1 MAKISRAL
9 VSVSDKTGI
18 VDFVK
23 GLKEFDIEIISTGG
37 TARMLTEAGIALTP
51 ISDYTG
57 FPEMMDGRVKTLH
70 PKVHGGLL
78 GIRDNAEHTA
88 AMEEHAIKPIDMVV
102 VNLYPFEA
110 TVAKP
115 DVLLAEAIENI
126 DIGGPSMVR
135 SAAKNHKYVA
145 VVTDPSRY
153 GDIIEEMKKSG
164 GELSETTCFS
174 LAAGAFALTAH
185 YDSAISDY
193 FEKQVGEEFP
203 PETLRLELKLVQKLR
218 YGENPHQ
225 RAAFYKPAPKVGKQP
240 RQIELSIATAE
251 QLSGKA
257 LSYNNIMDAD
267 GALEI
272 VKNFSEIAAAVIKH
286 ANPCGCAIGGTLKE
300 AYVKAHACDPVSAF
314 GSIVALNR
322 PLDVEIAKEIADPEK
337 FIEVVI
343 APEFEDGMV
352 EVLTT
357 STRWGKNV
365 RLLKTGALPKP
376 SERSRLEFDLRKV
389 VGGMLLQDRDLE
401 EYAGEGL
408 KVVSK
413 RAPTE
418 AEMEELKFAWTVVKC
433 VKSNAIVI
441 SKDFAGVG
449 VGAGQMSR
457 VDASRIA
464 AFKAGERARGGV
476 LASDAFFPFP
486 DALEAA
492 AEAGVTA
499 IIEPGGA
506 MRDKEVIA
514 AADACDIAL
523 VFTGMRHFKH

>member
-1 MAKISRAL
+1 MGRIARAL
-9 VSVSDKTGI
+9 VSVSDKAGI
-18 VDFVK
+18 VEFAK
-23 GLKEFDIEIISTGG
+23 GLKEFDVEIISTGG
-37 TARMLTEAGIALTP
+37 TARMLQEAGIEVIE

-78 GIRDNAEHTA
+78 GLRDDAGHTG
-88 AMEEHAIKPIDMVV
+88 AMEQHGIKPIDMVV

-110 TVAKP
+110 TIAKEG
-115 DVLLAEAIENI
+115 VSLAEAIENI

-135 SAAKNHKYVA
+135 SAAKNNKYVA
-145 VVTDPSRY
+145 VVTNPSRY
-153 GDIIEEMKKSG
+153 DSILAEMKKSG
-164 GELSETTCFS
+164 GELSQETLFA
-174 LAAGAFALTAH
+174 LASEAFALTAH
-185 YDSAISDY
+185 YDSAIADY
-193 FEKQVGEEFP
+193 FEKQLDGEFP
-203 PETLRLELKLVQKLR
+203 PRALRLGFQLAQKLR

-225 RAAFYKPAPKVGKQP
+225 RAAYY
-240 RQIELSIATAE
+240 RQARQLEPSISSAE
-251 QLSGKA
+251 QLSGKE

-272 VKNFSEIAAAVIKH
+272 VKNFDQTAVAVIKH
-286 ANPCGCAIGGTLKE
+286 ANPCGCAVADTLKD

-314 GSIVALNR
+314 GSIVAVNR
-322 PLDVEIAKEIADPEK
+322 PLDMDTAKEIADPEK

-343 APEFEDGMV
+343 APEFEEGTV

-357 STRWGKNV
+357 STKWGKNV
-365 RLLKTGALPKP
+365 RLLRTGELPRP
-376 SERSRLEFDLRKV
+376 SERSRQEFDLRKV
-389 VGGMLLQDRDLE
+389 VGGLLLQDRDLDE
-401 EYAGEGL
+401 FSADGL

-413 RAPTE
+413 RQPTD
-418 AEMEELKFAWTVVKC
+418 AEMAELKFAWTVVKC

-457 VDASRIA
+457 VDSSRIA
-464 AFKAGERARGGV
+464 AMKAGDRAKGGV

-486 DALEAA
+486 DAVEAA

-506 MRDKEVIA
+506 MRDEQVIA
-514 AADACDIAL
+514 ACDKHDIAL

>member
-1 MAKISRAL
+1 MAKIVRAL
-9 VSVSDKTGI
+9 VSVSDKAGI

-23 GLKEFDIEIISTGG
+23 GLKEFDVEVISTGG
-37 TARMLTEAGIALTP
+37 TARMLSQAGIAVTQ
-51 ISDYTG
+51 IDDYTG

-78 GIRDNAEHTA
+78 GVRDNSDHVA
-88 AMEEHAIKPIDMVV
+88 AMEQHGIKPIDMVV

-110 TVAKP
+110 TIAKP
-115 DVLLAEAIENI
+115 DVALAEAIENI

-135 SAAKNHKYVA
+135 SAAKNNRFVA
-145 VVTDPSRY
+145 VVTNPTHY
-153 GDIIEEMKKSG
+153 GAILDEMKSSG
-164 GELSETTCFS
+164 GELSQETLFS
-174 LAAGAFALTAH
+174 LASEAFALTAH
-185 YDSAISDY
+185 YDGAIADY
-193 FEKQVGEEFP
+193 FQKQHGEEFP
-203 PETLRLELKLVQKLR
+203 PQTLRLEFELAQKLR

-225 RAAFYKPAPKVGKQP
+225 RAAFYKQSRQSEPA
-240 RQIELSIATAE
+240 ISSAE

-272 VKNFSEIAAAVIKH
+272 VKNFDEIAVSVIKH
-286 ANPCGCAIGGTLKE
+286 ANPCGCAIGKTLKE
-300 AYVKAHACDPVSAF
+300 AYVRAHACDPVSAF

-322 PLDVEIAKEIADPEK
+322 PLDLETATEIADPEK

-343 APEFEDGMV
+343 APEFEEGTV
-352 EVLTT
+352 EILTT
-357 STRWGKNV
+357 STKWGKNV
-365 RLLKTGALPKP
+365 RLLRTGKLPRP
-376 SERSRLEFDLRKV
+376 SERSRREFDLRKV
-389 VGGMLLQDRDLE
+389 IGGLLLQDRDLDQFGE
-401 EYAGEGL
+401 EGL

-413 RAPTE
+413 RQPTE

-457 VDASRIA
+457 VDSSRIA
-464 AFKAGERARGGV
+464 VSKAGDRAKGGV

-486 DALEAA
+486 DAVEAA

-506 MRDKEVIA
+506 LRDKQVIE
-514 AADACDIAL
+514 ACDKHDIAL

>member
-1 MAKISRAL
+1 MARITRAL

-18 VDFVK
+18 VAFAK
-23 GLKEFDIEIISTGG
+23 GLKEFDVEIISTGG
-37 TARMLTEAGIALTP
+37 TARMLAEAGIGVTQ
-51 ISDYTG
+51 IDDYTG

-78 GIRDNAEHTA
+78 GIRDNSEHTA
-88 AMEEHAIKPIDMVV
+88 AMDKHGILPIDMVV

-110 TVAKP
+110 TIAKP
-115 DVLLAEAIENI
+115 GVELAEAIENI

-135 SAAKNHKYVA
+135 SAAKNNKYVA
-145 VVTDPSRY
+145 VVTNPDRY
-153 GDIIEEMKKSG
+153 GDILNEMKDSG
-164 GELSETTCFS
+164 GELSQETLFL
-174 LAAGAFALTAH
+174 LASEAFALTSH
-185 YDSAISDY
+185 YDSAIADY
-193 FEKQVGEEFP
+193 FEKQLGGEFP
-203 PETLRLELKLVQKLR
+203 PSTLRQQFKLAQKLR

-225 RAAFYKPAPKVGKQP
+225 RAAFYRQSKQLEP
-240 RQIELSIATAE
+240 SISTAE

-272 VKNFSEIAAAVIKH
+272 VKNFDEIAVAVIKH
-286 ANPCGCAIGGTLKE
+286 ANPCGCAIGKTLKE
-300 AYVKAHACDPVSAF
+300 AYINAHACDPVSAF
-314 GSIVALNR
+314 GSIVAMNR
-322 PLDVEIAKEIADPEK
+322 QLDMDTAKEIADPEK

-343 APEFEDGMV
+343 APEFGEGTV

-357 STRWGKNV
+357 STKWGKNV
-365 RLLKTGALPKP
+365 RLLRTGELPKP
-376 SERSRLEFDLRKV
+376 SERSRQEFDLRKV
-389 VGGMLLQDRDLE
+389 VGGLLLQDRDLDQFSE
-401 EYAGEGL
+401 EGL

-413 RAPTE
+413 RQPTE
-418 AEMEELKFAWTVVKC
+418 AELEELKFAWTVVRC

-441 SKDFAGVG
+441 SKGFAGVG

-457 VDASRIA
+457 VDSSKIA
-464 AFKAGERARGGV
+464 AMKAGDRAKGGV

-486 DALEAA
+486 DAVEAA

-499 IIEPGGA
+499 IIEPGGS

-514 AADACDIAL
+514 ACDKHDIAL

>member
-1 MAKISRAL
+1 MVRITRVL

-18 VDFVK
+18 VEFVNE
-23 GLKEFDIEIISTGG
+23 LKQFDIDILSTGG
-37 TARMLTEAGIALTP
+37 TARKLTSAGIAVTQ
-51 ISDYTG
+51 IDDYTG

-78 GIRDNAEHTA
+78 GIRDNAGHAA
-88 AMEEHAIKPIDMVV
+88 AMEKHGILPIDMVV

-110 TVAKP
+110 TIAKP
-115 DVLLAEAIENI
+115 GVALAEAIENI

-145 VVTDPSRY
+145 VITNPARY
-153 GDIIEEMKKSG
+153 GEILDEMKKSG
-164 GELSETTCFS
+164 GELSQETLFS
-174 LAAGAFALTAH
+174 LASEAFALTAH
-185 YDSAISDY
+185 YDSAIANY
-193 FEKQVGEEFP
+193 FEKQLGEEFP
-203 PETLRLELKLVQKLR
+203 PANLRLEYKLAQKLR

-225 RAAFYKPAPKVGKQP
+225 RAAFYKHPTQL
-240 RQIELSIATAE
+240 ELSTASAE

-272 VKNFSEIAAAVIKH
+272 VKNFDQIAAAVIKH
-286 ANPCGCAIGGTLKE
+286 ANPCGCAIGKTLKE
-300 AYVKAHACDPVSAF
+300 AYAKAHACDPVSAF
-314 GSIVALNR
+314 GSIVAVNR
-322 PLDVEIAKEIADPEK
+322 PLDMDTAREIADPEK

-343 APEFEDGMV
+343 ASEFEEGTV
-352 EVLTT
+352 EILTT
-357 STRWGKNV
+357 STKWGKNV
-365 RLLKTGALPKP
+365 RLLKVGDLPKP
-376 SERSRLEFDLRKV
+376 SERSRQEFDLRKV
-389 VGGMLLQDRDLE
+389 IGGLLLQDRDLDE
-401 EYAGEGL
+401 FSPEGL

-413 RAPTE
+413 RQPTD

-457 VDASRIA
+457 VDSSRIA
-464 AFKAGERARGGV
+464 VFKAGKRAKGGV

-486 DALEAA
+486 DAVEAA

-506 MRDKEVIA
+506 MRDKQVIE
-514 AADACDIAL
+514 ACDKHNIAL
-523 VFTGMRHFKH
+523 VFTAMRHFKH